1 MWAEF
6 EFRPNKLLLKNYA
19 ASVMRMPAIT
29 NAANHRRPHDDWCRC
44 DYNRSPWYD
53 YGSIRPTRAIWP
65 PVKSR
70 TTAARSIN
78 TLDAGE

>member
-44 DYNRSPWYD
+44 YNNWSRRVD
-53 YGSIRPTRAIWP
+53 RGSIRSAHTIWP
-65 PVKSR
+65 RMKSG
-70 TTAARSIN
+70 TTAARS
-78 TLDAGE
+78 TGGLDADE